1 MLKECIASIIMARSA
16 VKIRVKSRVKLIKIA
31 FFRDM
36 LRINRLITGRY
47 ARSLNTTAAVT
58 NVSKSITK
66 AQVQAGEREAREQE
80 RLQKNGKK

>member
-1 MLKECIASIIMARSA
+1 
-16 VKIRVKSRVKLIKIA
+16 
-31 FFRDM
+31 M

-47 ARSLNTTAAVT
+47 ARSLKTTAAVT

-80 RLQKNGKK
+80 RLQKNGKKWVKKRKWNWKKAKKKVEIVNKSETTGSTVVTL

>member
-1 MLKECIASIIMARSA
+1 
-16 VKIRVKSRVKLIKIA
+16 
-31 FFRDM
+31 M

-47 ARSLNTTAAVT
+47 ARSLKTTAAVT